1 MAKCLA
7 FSLVTLRSYKFGI
20 GSIFPFSSIYWSEL
34 MRASLNWKLSSLSI
48 RAKAMDIVF
57 PIEAGKQLPRS
68 LEKYELNNLTRNSF
82 RAKCLAFIGAHEFH
96 SPEVSLV
103 YSCA

>member
-1 MAKCLA
+1 M
-7 FSLVTLRSYKFGI
+7 
-20 GSIFPFSSIYWSEL
+20 

-48 RAKAMDIVF
+48 RAKAMDIVV